1 MAGVSLSGL
10 ASGLDTDAIVSQLI
24 SAEGAGRTRLAQ
36 KQVQAEQR
44 VATLS
49 SIQSKMAALKTAT
62 TAMRS
67 AANWVP
73 VQTVES
79 SDAATVTATR
89 TGGAGAGSYT
99 IDVKSLASS
108 SQKTFAFSSPAADGQ
123 LTFGTTSVDIKAGAS
138 IDDAVTAINQ
148 AGGDVV
154 AVNAQGKLVISS
166 AKTGAASAFT
176 ASGDGLTLES
186 ERTGKDA
193 TFTVDGGPLQSS
205 AKNAVAGALPGID
218 LNLKKLG
225 SAGITVG
232 SPGPDA
238 DAIAKK
244 AKEFVDAYN
253 AVLDITKAATTEK
266 PIKDANSTADLKKG
280 VLFGDQGIVRMV
292 ASLRSGLGGSIPG
305 LSGALSQLSD
315 LGITTGAATGGAT
328 PSADAVAGKLTFDEA
343 KFKAKLAENPAAVR
357 EFMGATAGTNGFA
370 QKFESILGPITDTG
384 AGLSDRI
391 EQQNSSLST
400 LKKSLTKFDER
411 LASRETALRK
421 QFAAME
427 SALAAAQDR
436 SSRFSGQLSQLG

>member
-1 MAGVSLSGL
+1 MAGISLSGL
-10 ASGLDTDAIVSQLI
+10 TSGLDTDAIVSQI
-24 SAEGAGRTRLAQ
+24 VAAEGTGRTRLAQ

-44 VATLS
+44 IATLS
-49 SIQSKMAALKTAT
+49 TLQSKMAALKTAT

-67 AANWVP
+67 VANWTP

-108 SQKTFAFSSPAADGQ
+108 SQKTFTFSSPAADGQ
-123 LTFGTTSVDIKAGAS
+123 LTFGSTSVDIKAGAS

-154 AVNAQGKLVISS
+154 AVNAQGKLVVSS

-176 ASGDGLTLES
+176 ATGDGLALDS

-193 TFTVDGGPLQSS
+193 TFTIDGGPLQSS
-205 AKNAVAGALPGID
+205 ATNAVKGALPGLD
-218 LNLKKLG
+218 MSLKKLG
-225 SAGITVG
+225 SAGITIG
-232 SPGPDA
+232 SPAPDA

-244 AKEFVDAYN
+244 AKDFVDAYN
-253 AVLDITKAATTEK
+253 AVLDTAKAATTEK
-266 PIKDANSTADLKKG
+266 PIKGANSTADLKKG

-292 ASLRSGLGGSIPG
+292 SSLRSGIGSSVPG
-305 LSGALSQLSD
+305 LSSALSQLSD
-315 LGITTGAATGGAT
+315 LGITTGAATGSAT
-328 PSADAVAGKLTFDEA
+328 YSADSVAGKLTFDET
-343 KFKAKLAENPAAVR
+343 KFKAKLAENPTAVR
-357 EFMGATAGTNGFA
+357 EFMGAVAGKDGFA
-370 QKFESILGPITDTG
+370 QKFESILNPITDSGTG
-384 AGLSDRI
+384 LADRI
-391 EQQNSSLST
+391 EQQNSSIST

-411 LASRETALRK
+411 LATRETALRK

-427 SALAAAQDR
+427 SALAAAQER
-436 SSRFSGQLSQLG
+436 GAKFSSQLGTF